1 MLFLKNIKCFYVYL
15 RKIKFMDWTSII
27 LIICVALVFIAMLYY
42 LGRDKKYQ
50 STKVDNNRN
59 NDNDIKIVSRK
70 LTVPL
75 RIQACERLL
84 LYIERIQFPVLIKRV
99 FNPAM
104 SRADFQFSLLQNVQD
119 EFEHNLAQRL
129 YVSEETWHLVNLS
142 REEVLQN
149 INAVFNDNPDAD
161 VAMIAQKL
169 ASFDNP
175 MVEKAVIN
183 IKREFNYL

>member
-1 MLFLKNIKCFYVYL
+1 MSLQNIIVL
-15 RKIKFMDWTSII
+15 
-27 LIICVALVFIAMLYY
+27 ICVVTILFVTLYY
-42 LGRDKKYQ
+42 LLKDKKGQ
-50 STKVDNNRN
+50 SNTISSNN
-59 NDNDIKIVSRK
+59 NDDIRVVSRK

-84 LYIERIQFPVLIKRV
+84 LYIERIQFPVLIKRI

-129 YVSEETWHLVNLS
+129 YVSEETWHLISLS
-142 REEVLQN
+142 KEEVLQN

-169 ASFDNP
+169 ASFSNP

-183 IKREFNYL
+183 IKREFNSL